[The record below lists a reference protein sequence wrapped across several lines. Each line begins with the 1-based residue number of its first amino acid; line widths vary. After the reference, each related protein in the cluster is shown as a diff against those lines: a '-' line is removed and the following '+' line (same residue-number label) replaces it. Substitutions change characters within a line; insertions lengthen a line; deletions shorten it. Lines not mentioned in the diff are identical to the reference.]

1 MSSVNQK
8 KLRRRKERVQRR
20 LRPRNWTDQPHPM
33 FKGHMIYEVSD
44 RIRATGAGGVGG
56 IHMMVQHVGLDRRL
70 NEELSLLKVHLP
82 YHESDHVLNIAYNVM
97 AGGTKLEDIELLRHD
112 ESYMD
117 MLGAQRIPDPTTSGD
132 FLRRFDESS
141 IEAYMD
147 VVNEVR
153 VEVWRHQ
160 RGDFREWATLDLDG
174 TLAPTQGEKKRGM
187 GISHNGIWG
196 YCPLVVTL
204 ANSGE
209 PLYVVNRP
217 GNMPSHWGAV
227 RWIDKAIG
235 LCESEFDE
243 ILLRGDTDFSLTREF
258 DRWTD
263 RGVKFVFGYDAH
275 PNLVELAGSLSESAF
290 SRLRRRR
297 RKVKTHRRRKREN
310 VKERIVEERGYRN
323 KKLEREDVAEV
334 EYQPTKC
341 RQSYRLVILR
351 KTISEKKGQRL
362 LFDYVDYFFYIA
374 NDRRMSA
381 REVIRQANERC
392 DQENVIEQLKNGVNA
407 LRVPMYDLVSNW
419 AYMAIASLAWTLKA
433 WFGMTLPRQRDRQEV
448 LRMEFK
454 RFLNQVMRI
463 PCQVVRASRQIRV
476 RLLAY
481 TDGARML
488 LASVGAT
495 PRFRGT

>member
-1 MSSVNQK
+1 
-8 KLRRRKERVQRR
+8 
-20 LRPRNWTDQPHPM
+20 M
-33 FKGHMIYEVSD
+33 FKGRMIYEVSD
-44 RIRATGAGGVGG
+44 RIRATSAGGVGA
-56 IHMMVQHVGLDRRL
+56 IHTMVQHLGLDRRL
-70 NEELSLLKVHLP
+70 NEALSLLKVHLP

-132 FLRRFDESS
+132 FLRRFDERS
-141 IEAYMD
+141 IETFMD
-147 VVNEVR
+147 VVNACR
-153 VEVWRHQ
+153 VEIWRHQ
-160 RGDFREWATLDLDG
+160 RRVFRDRATIDLDG
-174 TLAPTQGEKKRGM
+174 TMAPTQGEKKRGM

-217 GNMPSHWGAV
+217 GNMPSHWGSV
-227 RWIDKAIG
+227 RWIDKAID
-235 LCESEFDE
+235 LCEPEFDE
-243 ILLRGDTDFSLTREF
+243 VLVRGDTDFSLTGEF

-297 RKVKTHRRRKREN
+297 RKIKTRRRRKREN

-323 KKLEREDVAEV
+323 KKLECEDVAEV

-341 RQSYRLVILR
+341 RRSYRLVILR

-362 LFDYVDYFFYIA
+362 LFDYVECFFYIT

-407 LRVPMYDLVSNW
+407 LRVPMYDLVSNG

-454 RFLNQVMRI
+454 RFLNQVMRV
-463 PCQVVRASRQIRV
+463 PCQVVRAARQIRV

-481 TDGARML
+481 TGGARML
-488 LASVGAT
+488 LACVGAT
-495 PRFRGT
+495 AHFRGT